1 MSENILEKIIKR
13 KIERID
19 VLKKSINLNSLNEII
34 GRTDLLRQVSKA
46 SPNLDDL
53 DLNPLFV
60 QTDPGDNLRYNLNY
74 FVDNGFYLSYG
85 IRSRYNHFRAN
96 SKFNSIVSAVPNVGN
111 INLEYKDNTNQ
122 FFAEVKKIS
131 GTEPELISGE
141 IEGAL
146 SFVGATS
153 SLDEKMA
160 TLVIDI
166 GGASTELMVGTET
179 LDFAVSIPF
188 GAVNLTEAELH
199 RDPPRPEEL
208 TNAISLVSDA
218 IDDVAHNY
226 PLIGQIDRV
235 VGVAGTI
242 VTVAAVEVGQKTFDP
257 SALHKLKLSREAV
270 EDVFR
275 TLATERLSDRVFNPG
290 LPRDRA
296 DIIVGGCCVLV
307 AVMRRLQISE
317 IVVSQYNLLD
327 GLISELRKKTS

>member
-1 MSENILEKIIKR
+1 MDEIFAAIDIGSNSTNLLIVDQSGQTR
-13 KIERID
+13 ERI
-19 VLKKSINLNSLNEII
+19 VRSTRLGANIAATGALSAESMQRTLECLSEYESLIKQHKVSRR
-34 GRTDLLRQVSKA
+34 RTVATAACRV
-46 SPNLDDL
+46 
-53 DLNPLFV
+53 
-60 QTDPGDNLRYNLNY
+60 
-74 FVDNGFYLSYG
+74 
-85 IRSRYNHFRAN
+85 AN
-96 SKFNSIVSAVPNVGN
+96 
-111 INLEYKDNTNQ
+111 NTNQ

-131 GTEPELISGE
+131 GAEPELISGE

-153 SLDEKMA
+153 ALDEKMS
-160 TLVIDI
+160 TLVVDI

-179 LDFAVSIPF
+179 LDFAVSLPF

-218 IDDVAHNY
+218 VDDVAHNY
-226 PLIGQIDRV
+226 PLIGHVERV

-275 TLATERLSDRVFNPG
+275 TLATEPLSDRVFNPG

-317 IVVSQYNLLD
+317 LTVSQYNLLD

>member
-1 MSENILEKIIKR
+1 MDEIFAAIDIGSNSTNLLIVDQSGQTL
-13 KIERID
+13 ERI
-19 VLKKSINLNSLNEII
+19 VRSTRLGANIAATGALSAESIQRTLECLSEYESLIKQHKVSRR
-34 GRTDLLRQVSKA
+34 RTVA
-46 SPNLDDL
+46 
-53 DLNPLFV
+53 
-60 QTDPGDNLRYNLNY
+60 TAAC
-74 FVDNGFYLSYG
+74 
-85 IRSRYNHFRAN
+85 RAAN
-96 SKFNSIVSAVPNVGN
+96 
-111 INLEYKDNTNQ
+111 NTSQ
-122 FFAEVKKIS
+122 FFAEVKKIA

-179 LDFAVSIPF
+179 LDFAVSLPF

-296 DIIVGGCCVLV
+296 DIIVGGCFVLV

>member
-1 MSENILEKIIKR
+1 MDLVFAAIDIGSNSTNLLIIDQSGQTL
-13 KIERID
+13 ERI
-19 VLKKSINLNSLNEII
+19 VRSTRLGANVATTGALSAESMQRTLECLSEYESLIKQHKVSRR
-34 GRTDLLRQVSKA
+34 RTVATAACRV
-46 SPNLDDL
+46 
-53 DLNPLFV
+53 
-60 QTDPGDNLRYNLNY
+60 
-74 FVDNGFYLSYG
+74 
-85 IRSRYNHFRAN
+85 AN
-96 SKFNSIVSAVPNVGN
+96 
-111 INLEYKDNTNQ
+111 NTNQ

-146 SFVGATS
+146 SFIGATS

>member
-1 MSENILEKIIKR
+1 MDEIFAAIDIGSNSTNLLIVDQSGKTL
-13 KIERID
+13 ERIVRSTRLSANLATTGALSTD
-19 VLKKSINLNSLNEII
+19 AIQRTLDCLSEYESLIKQHKVLRR
-34 GRTDLLRQVSKA
+34 RTVATAACRV
-46 SPNLDDL
+46 
-53 DLNPLFV
+53 
-60 QTDPGDNLRYNLNY
+60 
-74 FVDNGFYLSYG
+74 
-85 IRSRYNHFRAN
+85 AN
-96 SKFNSIVSAVPNVGN
+96 
-111 INLEYKDNTNQ
+111 NTNQ

-131 GTEPELISGE
+131 GAEPELISGE

-153 SLDEKMA
+153 ALDEKMS
-160 TLVIDI
+160 TLVVDI

-179 LDFAVSIPF
+179 LDFAVSLPF

-218 IDDVAHNY
+218 VDDVAHKH
-226 PLIGQIDRV
+226 PLIGHVERV

-275 TLATERLSDRVFNPG
+275 TLATEPLSDRVFNPG

-317 IVVSQYNLLD
+317 IVISQYNLLD

>member
-1 MSENILEKIIKR
+1 MDEIFAAIDIGSNSTNLLIVDQSGKTL
-13 KIERID
+13 ERIVRSTRLGANLATTGALSTD
-19 VLKKSINLNSLNEII
+19 AIQRTLDCLSEYESLIKQHKVLRR
-34 GRTDLLRQVSKA
+34 RTVATAACRV
-46 SPNLDDL
+46 
-53 DLNPLFV
+53 
-60 QTDPGDNLRYNLNY
+60 
-74 FVDNGFYLSYG
+74 
-85 IRSRYNHFRAN
+85 AN
-96 SKFNSIVSAVPNVGN
+96 
-111 INLEYKDNTNQ
+111 NTNQ

-131 GTEPELISGE
+131 GAEPELISGE

-153 SLDEKMA
+153 ALDEKMS
-160 TLVIDI
+160 TLVVDI

-179 LDFAVSIPF
+179 LDFAVSLPF

-218 IDDVAHNY
+218 VDDVAHSY
-226 PLIGQIDRV
+226 PLIGHVERV

-275 TLATERLSDRVFNPG
+275 TLATEPLSDRVFNPG

-317 IVVSQYNLLD
+317 IVISQYNLLD

>member
-1 MSENILEKIIKR
+1 MDEVFAAIDIGSNSTNLLIVDQSGQTL
-13 KIERID
+13 ERI
-19 VLKKSINLNSLNEII
+19 VRSTRLGANIATTGALSAESMQRTLKCLSEYESLIKQHKVSRR
-34 GRTDLLRQVSKA
+34 RTVA
-46 SPNLDDL
+46 
-53 DLNPLFV
+53 
-60 QTDPGDNLRYNLNY
+60 TAAC
-74 FVDNGFYLSYG
+74 
-85 IRSRYNHFRAN
+85 RAAN
-96 SKFNSIVSAVPNVGN
+96 
-111 INLEYKDNTNQ
+111 NTSQ
-122 FFAEVKKIS
+122 FFAEVEKIA
-131 GTEPELISGE
+131 GIEPELISGE

-160 TLVIDI
+160 TLVVDI

-179 LDFAVSIPF
+179 LDFAVSLPF

>member
-1 MSENILEKIIKR
+1 MDQVFAAIDIGSNSTNLLIVDQSGKTLERVVRSTRLGANLATTGALSNEAIQRTLDCLSEYESLIKQHNVSHR
-13 KIERID
+13 
-19 VLKKSINLNSLNEII
+19 
-34 GRTDLLRQVSKA
+34 RTVA
-46 SPNLDDL
+46 
-53 DLNPLFV
+53 
-60 QTDPGDNLRYNLNY
+60 TAAC
-74 FVDNGFYLSYG
+74 
-85 IRSRYNHFRAN
+85 RAAN
-96 SKFNSIVSAVPNVGN
+96 
-111 INLEYKDNTNQ
+111 NTNQ
-122 FFAEVKKIS
+122 FFAEVQKIS

-153 SLDEKMA
+153 ALDEKIS

-188 GAVNLTEAELH
+188 GAVNITEAELH

-218 IDDVAHNY
+218 VDDVAHNY
-226 PLIGQIDRV
+226 PLIGHVERV

-257 SALHKLKLSREAV
+257 SALHKLKLSREAI

-275 TLATERLSDRVFNPG
+275 TLATEPLSDRIFNPG

-317 IVVSQYNLLD
+317 LTVSQYNLLD

>member
-1 MSENILEKIIKR
+1 MDQVFAAIDIGSNSTNLLIVDQSGKTLERVVRSTRLGANLATTGALSDEAIQRTLDCLSEYESLIKR
-13 KIERID
+13 HNVSHR
-19 VLKKSINLNSLNEII
+19 
-34 GRTDLLRQVSKA
+34 RTVA
-46 SPNLDDL
+46 
-53 DLNPLFV
+53 
-60 QTDPGDNLRYNLNY
+60 TAAC
-74 FVDNGFYLSYG
+74 
-85 IRSRYNHFRAN
+85 RAAN
-96 SKFNSIVSAVPNVGN
+96 
-111 INLEYKDNTNQ
+111 NTNQ

-153 SLDEKMA
+153 ALDEKMS
-160 TLVIDI
+160 TLVVDI

-179 LDFAVSIPF
+179 LDFVVSIPF
-188 GAVNLTEAELH
+188 GAVNITEAELH

-218 IDDVAHNY
+218 VDDVAHNF
-226 PLIGQIDRV
+226 PLIGHVERV

-242 VTVAAVEVGQKTFDP
+242 VTVAAVEIGQKTFDP
-257 SALHKLKLSREAV
+257 LALHKLKLSREAV

-275 TLATERLSDRVFNPG
+275 TLATEPLSDRVFNPG

-317 IVVSQYNLLD
+317 LTVSQYNLLD

>member
-1 MSENILEKIIKR
+1 MDQVFAAIDIGSNSTNLLIVDQSGKTL
-13 KIERID
+13 ERIVRTTRLGANIATTGALSAEAIQRTLD
-19 VLKKSINLNSLNEII
+19 CLVEYESLIKQHNAVRR
-34 GRTDLLRQVSKA
+34 RTVA
-46 SPNLDDL
+46 
-53 DLNPLFV
+53 
-60 QTDPGDNLRYNLNY
+60 TAAC
-74 FVDNGFYLSYG
+74 
-85 IRSRYNHFRAN
+85 RAAN
-96 SKFNSIVSAVPNVGN
+96 
-111 INLEYKDNTNQ
+111 NTNQ

-153 SLDEKMA
+153 ALDEKIS

-188 GAVNLTEAELH
+188 GAVNITEAELH

-218 IDDVAHNY
+218 VDDIAHNY
-226 PLIGQIDRV
+226 PLIGHVERV

-242 VTVAAVEVGQKTFDP
+242 VTVAAVEIGQKTFDP
-257 SALHKLKLSREAV
+257 SALHKLKLSREAI

-275 TLATERLSDRVFNPG
+275 TLATEPLSDRVFNPG

-317 IVVSQYNLLD
+317 LTVSQYNLLD

>member
-1 MSENILEKIIKR
+1 MDEIFAAIDIGSNSTNLLIVDQSGQTLERVVRSTRLGANIATTGALSAESMQRTLECLSEYESLIKQHKVSR
-13 KIERID
+13 R
-19 VLKKSINLNSLNEII
+19 
-34 GRTDLLRQVSKA
+34 RTVATAACRV
-46 SPNLDDL
+46 
-53 DLNPLFV
+53 
-60 QTDPGDNLRYNLNY
+60 
-74 FVDNGFYLSYG
+74 
-85 IRSRYNHFRAN
+85 AN
-96 SKFNSIVSAVPNVGN
+96 
-111 INLEYKDNTNQ
+111 NTSQ

-166 GGASTELMVGTET
+166 GGASTELMVGTEA
-179 LDFAVSIPF
+179 LDFAVSLPF

-327 GLISELRKKTS
+327 GLISELRKKIS

>member
-1 MSENILEKIIKR
+1 MDEIFAAVDIGSNSTNLLIVNQSGQTL
-13 KIERID
+13 ERI
-19 VLKKSINLNSLNEII
+19 VRSTRLGANIATTGALSAESMQRTLECLSEYESLIKQHKVSRR
-34 GRTDLLRQVSKA
+34 RTVA
-46 SPNLDDL
+46 
-53 DLNPLFV
+53 
-60 QTDPGDNLRYNLNY
+60 TAAC
-74 FVDNGFYLSYG
+74 
-85 IRSRYNHFRAN
+85 RAAN
-96 SKFNSIVSAVPNVGN
+96 
-111 INLEYKDNTNQ
+111 NTSQ

-131 GTEPELISGE
+131 GAEPELISGE

-153 SLDEKMA
+153 SLDEKMS
-160 TLVIDI
+160 TLVVDI
-166 GGASTELMVGTET
+166 GGASTELMVGTEA
-179 LDFAVSIPF
+179 LDFAVSLPF

>member
-1 MSENILEKIIKR
+1 MDQVFAAIDIGSNSTNLLIVDQSGKTLERVVRSTRLGANVATTGALSDEAIQRTLDCLSEYESLIKQHN
-13 KIERID
+13 
-19 VLKKSINLNSLNEII
+19 VSH
-34 GRTDLLRQVSKA
+34 RQTVA
-46 SPNLDDL
+46 
-53 DLNPLFV
+53 
-60 QTDPGDNLRYNLNY
+60 TAAC
-74 FVDNGFYLSYG
+74 
-85 IRSRYNHFRAN
+85 RAAN
-96 SKFNSIVSAVPNVGN
+96 
-111 INLEYKDNTNQ
+111 NTNQ

-153 SLDEKMA
+153 ALDEKMS

-188 GAVNLTEAELH
+188 GAVNITEAELH

-218 IDDVAHNY
+218 VDDVAHNY
-226 PLIGQIDRV
+226 PLIGHVERV

-257 SALHKLKLSREAV
+257 SALHKLKLSREAI

-275 TLATERLSDRVFNPG
+275 TLATEPLSDRMFNPG

-317 IVVSQYNLLD
+317 LTVSQYNLLD

>member
-1 MSENILEKIIKR
+1 MDQVFAAIDIGSNSTNLLIVDQSGKTLERAVRSTRLGANIATTGALSADSIKR
-13 KIERID
+13 TLDCLSEYEALIKRHN
-19 VLKKSINLNSLNEII
+19 VSHR
-34 GRTDLLRQVSKA
+34 RTVATAACRVA
-46 SPNLDDL
+46 N
-53 DLNPLFV
+53 N
-60 QTDPGDNLRYNLNY
+60 TD
-74 FVDNGFYLSYG
+74 
-85 IRSRYNHFRAN
+85 
-96 SKFNSIVSAVPNVGN
+96 
-111 INLEYKDNTNQ
+111 Q
-122 FFAEVKKIS
+122 FFADVKKIL

-146 SFVGATS
+146 SFTGATS
-153 SLDEKMA
+153 ALDEKVS

-166 GGASTELMVGTET
+166 GGASTELMVGRET

-188 GAVNLTEAELH
+188 GAVNITETELH

-218 IDDVAHNY
+218 VDDIAHNF
-226 PLIGQIDRV
+226 PLIADVDRV

-242 VTVAAVEVGQKTFDP
+242 VTVAAVEVGQKTFEP

-275 TLATERLSDRVFNPG
+275 TLATEPLSDRVFNPG

-327 GLISELRKKTS
+327 GLISELRKN

>member
-1 MSENILEKIIKR
+1 MDLVFAAIDIGSNSTNLLIVDQSGQTL
-13 KIERID
+13 ERI
-19 VLKKSINLNSLNEII
+19 VRSTRLGANVATTGALSAESMQRTLECLSEYESLIKQHKVSRR
-34 GRTDLLRQVSKA
+34 RTVATAACRV
-46 SPNLDDL
+46 
-53 DLNPLFV
+53 
-60 QTDPGDNLRYNLNY
+60 
-74 FVDNGFYLSYG
+74 
-85 IRSRYNHFRAN
+85 AN
-96 SKFNSIVSAVPNVGN
+96 
-111 INLEYKDNTNQ
+111 NTNQ

-226 PLIGQIDRV
+226 PLMGQIDRV

>member
-1 MSENILEKIIKR
+1 MDEIFAAIDIGSNSTNLLIVDQSGKTL
-13 KIERID
+13 ERI
-19 VLKKSINLNSLNEII
+19 VRSTRLGANLATTGALSTDAIRRTLDCLSEYESLIKQHNVSHR
-34 GRTDLLRQVSKA
+34 RTVA
-46 SPNLDDL
+46 
-53 DLNPLFV
+53 
-60 QTDPGDNLRYNLNY
+60 TAAC
-74 FVDNGFYLSYG
+74 
-85 IRSRYNHFRAN
+85 RAAN
-96 SKFNSIVSAVPNVGN
+96 
-111 INLEYKDNTNQ
+111 NTNQ

-131 GTEPELISGE
+131 GAEPELISGE

-153 SLDEKMA
+153 ALDEKIS
-160 TLVIDI
+160 TLVVDI

-179 LDFAVSIPF
+179 LDFAVSLPF

-218 IDDVAHNY
+218 VDDVAHNY
-226 PLIGQIDRV
+226 PLIGHVERV

-275 TLATERLSDRVFNPG
+275 TLATEPLSDRVFNPG

-317 IVVSQYNLLD
+317 IVISQYNLLD

>member
-1 MSENILEKIIKR
+1 MDLVFAAIDIGSNSTNLLIIDQSGQTL
-13 KIERID
+13 ERI
-19 VLKKSINLNSLNEII
+19 VRSTRLGANVATTGALSAESMQRTLECLSEYESLIKQHKVSRR
-34 GRTDLLRQVSKA
+34 RTVATAACRV
-46 SPNLDDL
+46 
-53 DLNPLFV
+53 
-60 QTDPGDNLRYNLNY
+60 
-74 FVDNGFYLSYG
+74 
-85 IRSRYNHFRAN
+85 AN
-96 SKFNSIVSAVPNVGN
+96 
-111 INLEYKDNTNQ
+111 NTNQ

-226 PLIGQIDRV
+226 PLMGQIDRV

-307 AVMRRLQISE
+307 AVLRRLQISE

>member
-1 MSENILEKIIKR
+1 MDEIFAAIDIGSNSTNLLIVNQSGQTL
-13 KIERID
+13 ERI
-19 VLKKSINLNSLNEII
+19 VRSTRLGANIATTGALSAESMQRTLECLSEYESLIKQHKVSRR
-34 GRTDLLRQVSKA
+34 RTVATAACRV
-46 SPNLDDL
+46 
-53 DLNPLFV
+53 
-60 QTDPGDNLRYNLNY
+60 
-74 FVDNGFYLSYG
+74 
-85 IRSRYNHFRAN
+85 AN
-96 SKFNSIVSAVPNVGN
+96 
-111 INLEYKDNTNQ
+111 NTSQ

-179 LDFAVSIPF
+179 LDFAVSLPF

>member
-1 MSENILEKIIKR
+1 MDEIFAAIDIGSNSTNLLIVNQSGQTL
-13 KIERID
+13 ERI
-19 VLKKSINLNSLNEII
+19 VRSTRLGANIATTGALSAESMQRTLECLSEYESLIKQHKVSRR
-34 GRTDLLRQVSKA
+34 RTVA
-46 SPNLDDL
+46 
-53 DLNPLFV
+53 
-60 QTDPGDNLRYNLNY
+60 TAAC
-74 FVDNGFYLSYG
+74 
-85 IRSRYNHFRAN
+85 RAAN
-96 SKFNSIVSAVPNVGN
+96 
-111 INLEYKDNTNQ
+111 NTSQ

-131 GTEPELISGE
+131 GAEPELISGE

-179 LDFAVSIPF
+179 LDFAVSLPF

>member
-1 MSENILEKIIKR
+1 MDHVFAAIDIGSNSTNLLIVDQSGKTLERVVRSTRLGANLATTGSLSTDAIQRTLDCLSEYEVLIKQHNVSHR
-13 KIERID
+13 
-19 VLKKSINLNSLNEII
+19 
-34 GRTDLLRQVSKA
+34 RTVA
-46 SPNLDDL
+46 
-53 DLNPLFV
+53 
-60 QTDPGDNLRYNLNY
+60 TAAC
-74 FVDNGFYLSYG
+74 
-85 IRSRYNHFRAN
+85 RAAN
-96 SKFNSIVSAVPNVGN
+96 
-111 INLEYKDNTNQ
+111 NTNQ

-153 SLDEKMA
+153 ALDEKIS

-188 GAVNLTEAELH
+188 GAVNITEAELH

-218 IDDVAHNY
+218 VDDVAHNY
-226 PLIGQIDRV
+226 PLIGHVERV

-242 VTVAAVEVGQKTFDP
+242 VTVAAVEIGQKTFEP
-257 SALHKLKLSREAV
+257 SALHKLKLSREAI

-275 TLATERLSDRVFNPG
+275 TLATEPLSDRVFNPG

-317 IVVSQYNLLD
+317 LIVSQYNLLD

>member
-1 MSENILEKIIKR
+1 MDLVFAAIDIGSNSTNLLIIDQSGQTL
-13 KIERID
+13 ERI
-19 VLKKSINLNSLNEII
+19 VRSTRLGANVATTGALSAESMQRTLECLSEYESLIKQHKVSRR
-34 GRTDLLRQVSKA
+34 RTVATAACRV
-46 SPNLDDL
+46 
-53 DLNPLFV
+53 
-60 QTDPGDNLRYNLNY
+60 
-74 FVDNGFYLSYG
+74 
-85 IRSRYNHFRAN
+85 AN
-96 SKFNSIVSAVPNVGN
+96 
-111 INLEYKDNTNQ
+111 NTNQ

-166 GGASTELMVGTET
+166 GGASTEFMVGTET

-307 AVMRRLQISE
+307 AVLRRLQISE

>member
-1 MSENILEKIIKR
+1 MDLVFAAIDIGSNSTNLLIIDQSGQTL
-13 KIERID
+13 ERI
-19 VLKKSINLNSLNEII
+19 VRSTRLGANVATTGALSAESMQRTLECLSEYESLIKQHKVSRR
-34 GRTDLLRQVSKA
+34 RTVATAACRV
-46 SPNLDDL
+46 
-53 DLNPLFV
+53 
-60 QTDPGDNLRYNLNY
+60 
-74 FVDNGFYLSYG
+74 
-85 IRSRYNHFRAN
+85 AN
-96 SKFNSIVSAVPNVGN
+96 
-111 INLEYKDNTNQ
+111 NTNQ

-146 SFVGATS
+146 SFIGATS

-327 GLISELRKKTS
+327 GLISELRKKMS